1 MLIGGLVMVNTNMDW
16 VVMSD
21 KAIITAIG
29 EYLKQQRL
37 TKNKT
42 QAQIAED
49 AGINRWT
56 LSNIEN
62 GKAVT
67 LASLIQILRSLD
79 LLSIL
84 YIFRIE
90 KQISPLELT
99 KAEKQKRQRVRNVN
113 SNSKVKSEW

>member
-1 MLIGGLVMVNTNMDW
+1 MDNTNIEW
-16 VVMSD
+16 IAMSD
-21 KAIITAIG
+21 KAIIAAIG

-67 LASLIQILRSLD
+67 LASLVQILRSLD

-84 YIFRIE
+84 DIFRIE
-90 KQISPLELT
+90 KQISPLELA
-99 KAEKQKRQRVRNVN
+99 KAEKQNRQRARNI
-113 SNSKVKSEW
+113 NSKTKSEW

>member
-1 MLIGGLVMVNTNMDW
+1 MDNTNIEW
-16 VVMSD
+16 IAMSD
-21 KAIITAIG
+21 KAIIAAIG

-37 TKNKT
+37 SKNKT

-67 LASLIQILRSLD
+67 LASLIQILRALD
-79 LLSIL
+79 LLSTL
-84 YIFRIE
+84 DIFKVE
-90 KQISPLELT
+90 KRISPIELA
-99 KAEKQKRQRVRNVN
+99 KSEKQKRRRVRNVN
-113 SNSKVKSEW
+113 NGNKAKSEW

>member
-1 MLIGGLVMVNTNMDW
+1 MVNTNTEWIAMN
-16 VVMSD
+16 D

-67 LASLIQILRSLD
+67 LASLIQILRALD

-84 YIFRIE
+84 DIFKIE
-90 KQISPLELT
+90 KQISPMELA
-99 KAEKQKRQRVRNVN
+99 KKEKQKRQRVRNVTSDN
-113 SNSKVKSEW
+113 KIKSEW

>member
-1 MLIGGLVMVNTNMDW
+1 MDNTNIKW
-16 VVMSD
+16 TAMSD
-21 KAIITAIG
+21 KAIIAAIG

-42 QAQIAED
+42 QAQIAVD

-67 LASLIQILRSLD
+67 LASLVQILRALD
-79 LLSIL
+79 LLSAL
-84 YIFRIE
+84 DIFRIE
-90 KQISPLELT
+90 KQISPMELA
-99 KAEKQKRQRVRNVN
+99 KAEKQKRQRVSNVN
-113 SNSKVKSEW
+113 SNNKVKSEW